1 MSSNKACPSLNFS
14 NTKQTM
20 ILVVQNHDSWKC
32 GQPSIK
38 AGLQQHV
45 KNHTVDLPVCLLHV
59 YTNECLKSCVCLIVR
74 VQVEHVHPSPGNVRW
89 WRCIYSQDPRLLLSM
104 PLLLQPAF
112 PGSNMK
118 TIKREFIQINF
129 VQYIWLLMTDRLQHR
144 RGNRFDLEEVAWLQ
158 RWTQHGPWIF
168 WVGGWVVGRDLI

>member
-14 NTKQTM
+14 NTKQIM

-32 GQPSIK
+32 DQPSIK
-38 AGLQQHV
+38 AGLQRHV

-59 YTNECLKSCVCLIVR
+59 YTSECLKSCVCLIVR
-74 VQVEHVHPSPGNVRW
+74 GQVEHVHSSPGNVWW
-89 WRCIYSQDPRLLLSM
+89 WRCIYSQNPRLLLSM

-118 TIKREFIQINF
+118 TIKWVYTSEFCSVYLEFN
-129 VQYIWLLMTDRLQHR
+129 DRSSPTSAR
-144 RGNRFDLEEVAWLQ
+144 K
-158 RWTQHGPWIF
+158 
-168 WVGGWVVGRDLI
+168 